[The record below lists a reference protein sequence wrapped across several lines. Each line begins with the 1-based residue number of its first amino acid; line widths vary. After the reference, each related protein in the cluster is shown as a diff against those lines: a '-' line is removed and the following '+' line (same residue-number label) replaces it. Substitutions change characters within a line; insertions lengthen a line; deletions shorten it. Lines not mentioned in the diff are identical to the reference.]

1 MKAKTKRK
9 NKIFLSN
16 GDILASRLKSR
27 DLSLEEVH
35 KIISTFD
42 DTFFESSSLELELL
56 IANGFP
62 LEINKIKNEVYL
74 KTARQSLKNQIFCI
88 VDIETNG
95 SDARIGQIIEIG
107 AVKYQNGKI
116 IDKYESLV
124 YAKDIPPYIQ
134 EVTNINPSMLENA
147 PSLKVVLEEFKM
159 FLEDDVFVAHNIK
172 FDYTFISDSFEK
184 NDLGKLEN
192 RKFCSIDLAKRTINA
207 PKYGLEHLKEVLD
220 IRVEGQHRAFS
231 DALSTS
237 FVLQISLDNLDSSIQ
252 TAEDLIKFSKSDNI
266 INPIKHIHRQQKFEK
281 QKKKVNEKKNIEQN
295 NTKEINV

>member
-16 GDILASRLKSR
+16 GDILASRLKSKN
-27 DLSLEEVH
+27 LSLSEVH
-35 KIISTFD
+35 TIIDTFS

-62 LEINKIKNEVYL
+62 LEINDNEVYL
-74 KTARQSLKNQIFCI
+74 KTARQPLKNQIFCI
-88 VDIETNG
+88 VDIETNA
-95 SDARIGQIIEIG
+95 SDAQKGQIIELG

-116 IDKYESLV
+116 LDKYESLV
-124 YAKDIPPYIQ
+124 YAKEIPSYIQ
-134 EVTNINPSMLENA
+134 EVTNITPSMLEDA
-147 PSLKVVLEEFKM
+147 PPLNVVLEEFKM

-207 PKYGLEHLKEVLD
+207 PKYGLEHLKELLNINVD
-220 IRVEGQHRAFS
+220 SHHRAYC

-237 FVLQISLDNLDSSIQ
+237 YILQTSLDNLDSSIQ

-266 INPIKHIHRQQKFEK
+266 INPIKHVHKHNKEQKYQKRKKEEK
-281 QKKKVNEKKNIEQN
+281 
-295 NTKEINV
+295 KEINV